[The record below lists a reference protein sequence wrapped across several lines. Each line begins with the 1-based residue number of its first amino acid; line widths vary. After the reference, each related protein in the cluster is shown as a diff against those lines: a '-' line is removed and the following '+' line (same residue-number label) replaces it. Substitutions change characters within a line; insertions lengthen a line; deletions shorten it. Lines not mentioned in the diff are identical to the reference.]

1 MVQKLKSK
9 LWTSRNFMNI
19 NLELELASY
28 LVNYTKMTAVSRRRG
43 IGLYIYKLYCDKR
56 ENFASR

>member
-1 MVQKLKSK
+1 
-9 LWTSRNFMNI
+9 MNI